1 MKKQELNVK
10 VKEIII
16 ETLNLNME
24 VKDILDETPLFGTSY
39 KPGLF
44 DNSLCVLEV
53 TSALVGEFDIE
64 LHASI
69 IKVLKQL
76 VLWLIAFIMLL
87 KIKIKSK
94 YV

>member
-64 LHASI
+64 PSC
-69 IKVLKQL
+69 
-76 VLWLIAFIMLL
+76 FDN
-87 KIKIKSK
+87 KSFETVGSLADSVYNAVENK
-94 YV
+94 DKE